1 MTAPHIDIIFP
12 SILTRHFSKST
23 KNVKSLIHIDTR
35 MFFRSHRTSM
45 KTITVTQTRSLLCRL
60 INDTYEHHD
69 PIKIR
74 SKRGN
79 VVLMSEEDWESI
91 KETLHL

>member
-1 MTAPHIDIIFP
+1 
-12 SILTRHFSKST
+12 
-23 KNVKSLIHIDTR
+23 
-35 MFFRSHRTSM
+35 M